1 MLTESISQAKQ
12 AIANAQASANES
24 TKSSAGDKY
33 ETSRAMGQLDIEM
46 YTRQLH
52 DAESKLAIMQN
63 VTANLR
69 DQGEANLGALV
80 NTTLGTFF
88 ISVGIGKID
97 VDKKPIMVISPQSPI
112 GEVIFQKKSGDAVLF
127 RGKEINIIE
136 VNWGYCYLKYLL
148 SACAT
153 IFT

>member
-1 MLTESISQAKQ
+1 MLSESISEAKQ

-63 VTANLR
+63 IEANLR
-69 DQGEANLGALV
+69 NQGEANLGALV

-88 ISVGIGKID
+88 IAVGIGKVDID
-97 VDKKPIMVISPQSPI
+97 QKPVMVISPQSPI
-112 GEVIFQKKSGDAVLF
+112 GEVIFQKKSGDTVSF
-127 RGKEINIIE
+127 RGKEIKILQ
-136 VNWGYCYLKYLL
+136 V
-148 SACAT
+148 S
-153 IFT
+153 